1 MKKDKGYS
9 SFVLKLMLVC
19 TILILGSCI
28 IFAITPRFMK
38 NVLNIDNK
46 DQLSPEQKLI
56 NQLYGYV
63 TYGRD
68 LEPMY
73 YFLKNDRL
81 TSDTVDGLAKV
92 RYAFQLVTEEDILDM
107 NDNSFEIAG
116 SKYQSYI
123 EQIFGIGTNY
133 KKDKPVTLYVNQ
145 IYNNAIISIS
155 YNKDKDTYTV
165 TKINGFINNQD
176 NKIKLFYTKLDG
188 YNIDNANNI
197 ITIKEKVIYTEPIYD
212 DKGTVTTIN
221 VYKDNRHSNIIDEI
235 KNPNNKLIKTFSID
249 NYLNDAST
257 VTYTFKKDVNDN
269 YYFDSSIIEKED

>member
-73 YFLKNDRL
+73 YFLKNDQL

-145 IYNNAIISIS
+145 IYSNAIISIS

-188 YNIDNANNI
+188 YNIDNENNI

>member
-1 MKKDKGYS
+1 
-9 SFVLKLMLVC
+9 
-19 TILILGSCI
+19 
-28 IFAITPRFMK
+28 MK

-73 YFLKNDRL
+73 YFLKNDQL

-188 YNIDNANNI
+188 YNIDNENNI